1 MRQSLRSGQVR
12 CAPSLG
18 GLLSLRLRPCFSL
31 TNCSETSG
39 VAPECRPMAAM
50 QSVDSLDLPT
60 YRRDREAWRRIERE
74 RADAKDKSDC
84 TDRIVTLEHDSTDV
98 VTAVWWFFLL
108 PVTIARIAL
117 VVPIF
122 FYWQYIHAHDAVLAS
137 DEHLPQKFASPIRST
152 EHFAALWSIVLF
164 CWNAAILVPCLF
176 TILPPFNLPVAVMD
190 TLLAA
195 CVAKILN
202 QQEAYIPPYEFRCH
216 DLRGRDQP
224 WSGDNGYFMYAA
236 ERAGSPNDEE
246 HFCKLVSRE
255 WQYGVAIV
263 YVLVTVYK
271 FLSNKN
277 ASVFYFLI
285 AFFEWLAFL
294 IMASS
299 FRYLVEPQ
307 RRNLVNVFKSVC
319 LIPSLA
325 VTIIKGI
332 LYDTHKWIYR
342 TWCPTAA
349 KRRVR
354 AGRRLAVKAGMAV
367 EQKTEAELRAWASR
381 SRQRYIDTEP
391 KDPVPPLARFLCNYD
406 ALVLLVQQLHY
417 MDVLMLARTCKS
429 VRDVVLPSHD
439 FDRRLTVFSRYTCGE
454 SKECCWLCVNQ
465 VCEVRRPSFRQ
476 SFVDTDLSHQDCRQ
490 AVCVARQNLDW
501 HLESCRPYCDDCF
514 QHEVLRRHQ
523 TSALKFHPY
532 CQCEPVPAKNLNELV
547 WDGRQ
552 RFAKQPQWKLLCRAC
567 ADIRPITIVDKRQE
581 RTRSE
586 LRRGINVHAG
596 GKKWTKC
603 GKLGCENELN
613 TTGPRW
619 WVCGNGTCRKE
630 CTSLVHDAWR
640 RLKQG
645 DVAAKAPSYPRWC
658 SKISGSQQA
667 TRQEAI

>member
-1 MRQSLRSGQVR
+1 
-12 CAPSLG
+12 
-18 GLLSLRLRPCFSL
+18 
-31 TNCSETSG
+31 
-39 VAPECRPMAAM
+39 M

-74 RADAKDKSDC
+74 RADAKDKSD
-84 TDRIVTLEHDSTDV
+84 S
-98 VTAVWWFFLL
+98 VWWFFLL

-263 YVLVTVYK
+263 
-271 FLSNKN
+271 
-277 ASVFYFLI
+277 VFYFLI

-439 FDRRLTVFSRYTCGE
+439 FDRRLTV
-454 SKECCWLCVNQ
+454 
-465 VCEVRRPSFRQ
+465 P
-476 SFVDTDLSHQDCRQ
+476 
-490 AVCVARQNLDW
+490 
-501 HLESCRPYCDDCF
+501 
-514 QHEVLRRHQ
+514 
-523 TSALKFHPY
+523 
-532 CQCEPVPAKNLNELV
+532 KN
-547 WDGRQ
+547 
-552 RFAKQPQWKLLCRAC
+552 A
-567 ADIRPITIVDKRQE
+567 
-581 RTRSE
+581 
-586 LRRGINVHAG
+586 AG
-596 GKKWTKC
+596 Y
-603 GKLGCENELN
+603 
-613 TTGPRW
+613 
-619 WVCGNGTCRKE
+619 V
-630 CTSLVHDAWR
+630 
-640 RLKQG
+640 
-645 DVAAKAPSYPRWC
+645 
-658 SKISGSQQA
+658 
-667 TRQEAI
+667 